1 MQINLAIVWA
11 NEAIMW
17 QIKDMAT
24 EGKII
29 D

>member
-1 MQINLAIVWA
+1 MQINLVIVWT

-24 EGKII
+24 ERKVI

>member
-1 MQINLAIVWA
+1 MQINFAIVWT

-24 EGKII
+24 ERKII